1 MYIKCPRCNLN
12 YINEETEQYCKV
24 CLVDMGKI
32 QGQPELELEEEYTL
46 CPECGENYLEDG
58 EEICYACRIERM
70 KNQKNE
76 DSMESY
82 EDAEDML
89 PDTMEDSLDAMA
101 ELESENDEEEKE
113 AEEEENL

>member
-1 MYIKCPRCNLN
+1 MKCQKCGKDNAN
-12 YINEETEQYCKV
+12 THVKTIINGDYK
-24 CLVDMGKI
+24 
-32 QGQPELELEEEYTL
+32 EYTL

-58 EEICYACRIERM
+58 EEICYACRLEHM

-76 DSMESY
+76 DSIDSY

-101 ELESENDEEEKE
+101 ELENENDEEEKE